1 MDLYYPLYPV
11 FAFLSFILCLIP
23 LPWHWQAWNAG
34 TCAFMIWTATVCL
47 VEFINALIWQ
57 GNVDN
62 VAPVWC
68 DITAQIIL
76 GYGIG
81 VNASALCIS
90 RRLYK
95 ITCIRTVS
103 VTREDKRRGI
113 IEDLCVAVGIPVL
126 ALILHIVVHPHR
138 FDILENI
145 GCYPVTYNTLPAYFL
160 WFMWPLLLAVA
171 SFIYAGLTLRSFFR
185 RRAEFA
191 VLISSQSNSSMNTS
205 RYLRFMILALVNM
218 LFALPLGI
226 YVIYIGSKGVRLA
239 PWVSWADT
247 HYGFSR
253 VDKVPA
259 LIWRGDYSYEVAVEL
274 TRWLS
279 VFCAFLFFA
288 LFGFANEAK
297 KQYRLAFWKVAGWF
311 GFKPTPPQAKA
322 VPGWQKPPPTPTK
335 KPLPPLPMYKKRP
348 EFIDVDI
355 ELGTYKEEN
364 PSPSSSS
371 STAPPSYRLS
381 MARSF
386 PEDEKYTLPPTPRPP
401 TPTAL
406 PDIDSTC
413 GHSTY
418 DAVTADEEDDD
429 DIVFV
434 SNGYRHSN
442 FSDDFHPR
450 PISQP
455 QPTHLARSLYPPAP
469 NIRFSN
475 PGV

>member
-1 MDLYYPLYPV
+1 MDIYYPLYPV

-113 IEDLCVAVGIPVL
+113 IEDLCVAVGIPIL

-171 SFIYAGLTLRSFFR
+171 SFIYAALTLRSFFR

-191 VLISSQSNSSMNTS
+191 TLISSQSNSSMNTS
-205 RYLRFMILALVNM
+205 RYLRLMILALVNM

-253 VDKVPA
+253 VDQIPA
-259 LIWRGDYSYEVAVEL
+259 LIWRGDYGYEVAVEL

-288 LFGFANEAK
+288 LFGFASEAK
-297 KQYRLAFWKVAGWF
+297 KQYRLAFWKVSGWF
-311 GFKPTPPQAKA
+311 GFKPAPSRAKVMA
-322 VPGWQKPPPTPTK
+322 EGSTNTDEEASPAFAHVQ
-335 KPLPPLPMYKKRP
+335 KRP
-348 EFIDVDI
+348 ESIDVAI
-355 ELGTYKEEN
+355 ALGTYKEEN
-364 PSPSSSS
+364 LSPSSPS

-381 MARSF
+381 SARSF
-386 PEDEKYTLPPTPRPP
+386 PKDEKYPLPPTPRPP
-401 TPTAL
+401 TPTSL
-406 PDIDSTC
+406 PDIDSTY

-418 DAVTADEEDDD
+418 NAVTADEEDEDL
-429 DIVFV
+429 IVV
-434 SNGYRHSN
+434 SNAYRHSN

-450 PISQP
+450 PASQP
-455 QPTHLARSLYPPAP
+455 IPTYLARNLYPPAP
-469 NIRFSN
+469 NSRFSN
-475 PGV
+475 PVI

>member
-1 MDLYYPLYPV
+1 
-11 FAFLSFILCLIP
+11 
-23 LPWHWQAWNAG
+23 
-34 TCAFMIWTATVCL
+34 MIWTATVCL

-76 GYGIG
+76 GYSVG
-81 VNASALCIS
+81 VNASSLCIS

-103 VTREDKRRGI
+103 VTHEDKRRGI

-126 ALILHIVVHPHR
+126 ALVLHIIVHPHR

-160 WFMWPLLLAVA
+160 WLMWPLLLAVA

-191 VLISSQSNSSMNTS
+191 MLISSQGNSSMNTS
-205 RYLRFMILALVNM
+205 RYLRLMILALVNM

-226 YVIYIGSKGVRLA
+226 YVIYIGSKGVRLV

-259 LIWRGDYSYEVAVEL
+259 LIWRGDYNYEIAVEL

-279 VFCAFLFFA
+279 IFCAFLFFA

-297 KQYRLAFWKVAGWF
+297 KQYRLAFCKISSWF
-311 GFKPTPPQAKA
+311 GFKSAPLQAKA
-322 VPGWQKPPPTPTK
+322 VPGWQKP
-335 KPLPPLPMYKKRP
+335 LPPLPMYKRRP
-348 EFIDVDI
+348 ESIDVDI
-355 ELGTYKEEN
+355 ELGTYKDGN

-371 STAPPSYRLS
+371 STTPST
-381 MARSF
+381 AHSF
-386 PEDEKYTLPPTPRPP
+386 PEDEKYPLPPTPCPP
-401 TPTAL
+401 TSIL

-413 GHSTY
+413 RNSTY
-418 DAVTADEEDDD
+418 DTVAADEEDDN
-429 DIVFV
+429 DIAFV
-434 SNGYRHSN
+434 SNAYRRSN

-450 PISQP
+450 PVSQP
-455 QPTHLARSLYPPAP
+455 QPSHLSRSLPPPVP